1 MARLDAES
9 RRKQLVDATVRV
21 IAEHGVAGATTRRIV
36 SEAGCPLASLH
47 YAFHTKD
54 DLFDAVY
61 ENLWEQTFEPNQGVT
76 TTAEQAST
84 ALKEIIEWLIAHPE
98 LARAQAELFYWS
110 LRNNP
115 ELTKRSHQS
124 TIVHFRDFVRK
135 VLREPTSDAKVDELA
150 NLFLCVTDGLL
161 MSWFAQ
167 NNVELLREQT
177 EAACKMIERNVAH
190 GDYEK

>member
-9 RRKQLVDATVRV
+9 RRKQLVDATVKV

-54 DLFDAVY
+54 DLFHAVY
-61 ENLWEQTFEPNQGVT
+61 ENLWEQTFELNQGVT

-84 ALKEIIEWLIAHPE
+84 ALREIIEWLIAHPD

-115 ELTKRSHQS
+115 DLTKRSHH
-124 TIVHFRDFVRK
+124 TTMIHFRDLVRQ
-135 VLREPTSDAKVDELA
+135 VLRDPASDMKVDELA
-150 NLFLCVTDGLL
+150 KLFLCITDGLL
-161 MSWFAQ
+161 TSWFAH
-167 NNVELLREQT
+167 NNVEILREQT
-177 EAACKMIERNVAH
+177 EAACQMIERNVAH